1 MRPLWALQSI
11 SMTLTTR
18 SGIWPLPSPA
28 WSSRHLRDTHRA
40 QVTHHQRLRGRQT
53 KNAIHANVCSHIYI
67 LVLMSV
73 LEPIL
78 HMIRGRGAKHW
89 NLYHPPT
96 ISNSALQAHDWHT
109 TGARWHENAKM
120 RGMQRFFVPRQITTR
135 WQGIHPDIFTL
146 RTLEKINLK
155 VVLSLDW
162 FFPATCHQ
170 FHRVELCL
178 WGISP

>member
-40 QVTHHQRLRGRQT
+40 RVTHHQRSTQRLRGRKT

-89 NLYHPPT
+89 NLYHSPT

-120 RGMQRFFVPRQITTR
+120 RGMQRFFVPRQITSR
-135 WQGIHPDIFTL
+135 WPGDKGSIRI
-146 RTLEKINLK
+146 
-155 VVLSLDW
+155 SL
-162 FFPATCHQ
+162 
-170 FHRVELCL
+170 LC
-178 WGISP
+178 GH